1 MLRTL
6 LLIMALVGLLF
17 AQENLSLKQD
27 IEWLIKMEK
36 KYDTYISNLKES
48 YFKEYESDV
57 LLLNELREEYKVEKL
72 PNNNKLK
79 KQFQETSF
87 KMKKFVKS
95 FETRVERSIKLYQ
108 NAYIEAVFIIKRA
121 EDEKNRNMLIGSKQ
135 QYAIAKDIFENRIK
149 NVVSN
154 IELLANIQK
163 ELDCYEKKYKEIS
176 LDIK

>member
-1 MLRTL
+1 
-6 LLIMALVGLLF
+6 
-17 AQENLSLKQD
+17 
-27 IEWLIKMEK
+27 
-36 KYDTYISNLKES
+36 
-48 YFKEYESDV
+48 
-57 LLLNELREEYKVEKL
+57 
-72 PNNNKLK
+72 
-79 KQFQETSF
+79 
-87 KMKKFVKS
+87 MKKFVKS

-163 ELDCYEKKYKEIS
+163 ELDYYEKRYKEIS